1 MDKEPVTIVDIRA
14 TDVYQQA
21 HIPGAFLL
29 GDENIEAFLKTADKT
44 KPLICYC
51 YHGFSSQGAC
61 EFLKQ
66 SGFDRVYSIEGGF
79 EFWRNVYPIECDK

>member
-14 TDVYQQA
+14 SDVYQQA

-29 GDENIEAFLKTADKT
+29 GDENIDAFLQAADKT

-66 SGFDRVYSIEGGF
+66 SGFGRVFSIEGGF
-79 EFWRNVYPIECDK
+79 EFWRNVYPTECNK